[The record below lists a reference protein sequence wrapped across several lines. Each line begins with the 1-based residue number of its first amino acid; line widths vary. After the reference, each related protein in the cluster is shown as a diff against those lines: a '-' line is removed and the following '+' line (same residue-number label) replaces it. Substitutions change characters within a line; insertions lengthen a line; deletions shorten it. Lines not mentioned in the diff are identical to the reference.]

1 MSVPMPSI
9 EPGRR
14 ALKHLD
20 VVLAGRSEKNG
31 PELSATMRCLAE
43 FRDGVVGA
51 RRAQNDHPSRLLL
64 EPVNAIISSVLAA
77 QYPLGEI
84 EWAEV
89 VKARDWL
96 SGLVDSGYLSTLDL
110 SA

>member
-14 ALKHLD
+14 ALEHLD
-20 VVLAGRSEKNG
+20 VVLAGRPEKNG
-31 PELSATMRCLAE
+31 HELSAAVRCLAE
-43 FRDGVVGA
+43 FRVGLVLA
-51 RRAQNDHPSRLLL
+51 RRAQIDHPSQILL
-64 EPVNAIISSVLAA
+64 EPVNAVISSVLAA

-89 VKARDWL
+89 VKVREWL
-96 SGLVDSGYLSTLDL
+96 SGVVESHYLSATDMP
-110 SA
+110 A